1 MRAHRCRVVAT
12 LLRAEQAVGRVVEE
26 VADSNPGYV
35 PDPRAGNVALSP
47 VDDGFNPETWESM
60 QEHAGW
66 VKVMDA
72 PWVAEA
78 ETGFQWVHKS
88 VYGVVFNGQFGGDTR
103 RHIHQILAQSGL
115 LTITESGC
123 GWGFTTSGDVVHTIS
138 PTSVAFCTY
147 AACLGSMVLD
157 RFYCKSVAELI
168 AVLDGRIAT
177 VSSWD
182 QKRTALQVQLRKEM
196 TSTCILDAT
205 FADADAHLFAAFKPG
220 KWCRL
225 VGSSNHGGGR
235 TVDMYLESEADAMQ
249 HLRARLFVRSPQGAQ
264 TMESVETMRV
274 LHLRNEWERMENVA
288 GWRRLVDAPVGMVAP
303 GMFARAYEVI
313 YGHRFAE
320 EFQEA
325 HAREITRIVSGAF
338 RSMHSI
344 RSDRRN
350 VKFETGTGTYVYDI
364 TPCAVAYC
372 QFSVLHG
379 SSGHRLHGFYC
390 VSPYHLRETL
400 LNVPTAISAWPGKR
414 TAIAALQRPIRT
426 DECYVQFSR
435 TVRVDM
441 TFKTG
446 VYCTLVVR
454 PANPHD
460 TTLNVQFCG
469 SLEEVRTGLAMHLPA
484 PGP

>member
-12 LLRAEQAVGRVVEE
+12 LLRVENVVDGYKE
-26 VADSNPGYV
+26 VTDGNPGNL
-35 PDPRAGNVALSP
+35 PAEHPGNVQLPIDGDGLNP
-47 VDDGFNPETWESM
+47 VTWESM

-88 VYGVVFNGQFGGDTR
+88 VYGRAYVHQFSSYIKAQ
-103 RHIHQILAQSGL
+103 IHQTL
-115 LTITESGC
+115 LENNLSTVESHGQ
-123 GWGFTTSGDVVHTIS
+123 GWKYTTAGGVIHTIS

-147 AACLGSMVLD
+147 AACLGTMVLD

-168 AVLDGRIAT
+168 AVLDGRVAT
-177 VSSWD
+177 VDSWNE
-182 QKRTALQVQLRKEM
+182 KRTALQVQLREKM
-196 TSTCILDAT
+196 TSACKLDAT

-235 TVDMYLESEADAMQ
+235 TVDMYLESEADAVQ

-264 TMESVETMRV
+264 TMESAETMRV

-313 YGHRFAE
+313 YGQQFAG
-320 EFQEA
+320 EFQGA
-325 HAREITRIVSGAF
+325 HGQEITRIVSGAF

-350 VKFETGTGTYVYDI
+350 VKFETDGGTYVYDI

-372 QFSVLHG
+372 HFSVLHG

-446 VYCTLVVR
+446 VYCTLVVS